1 MNGSEK
7 IGAVAVI
14 GGGIAG
20 IQASLD
26 LAEMGL
32 KVYLV
37 EEKPSIGGVM
47 AQLDKT
53 FPTNDCSM
61 CMISPKLVE
70 TGRHLN
76 IEILSYADLMKVEGE
91 AGNFKAF
98 TTTFEDLHGLKQ
110 LPGHAVQ
117 RLMAEG
123 YGFGAEGDWKT
134 AALVRAMKVMSTGL
148 EGGTSFMEDYT
159 YHMDPAGM
167 KVLGAHMLEVCPS
180 IAEGKSSME
189 VHELGI
195 GDKDDPIRLV
205 FDVAMGQGINVSIMD
220 MGDRFRMLIN
230 PCQVV
235 QADEPLPN
243 LPVARVVWMP
253 EPDLSTAAE
262 AWIHA
267 GGAH

>member
-1 MNGSEK
+1 
-7 IGAVAVI
+7 
-14 GGGIAG
+14 
-20 IQASLD
+20 
-26 LAEMGL
+26 
-32 KVYLV
+32 
-37 EEKPSIGGVM
+37 
-47 AQLDKT
+47 
-53 FPTNDCSM
+53 
-61 CMISPKLVE
+61 
-70 TGRHLN
+70 
-76 IEILSYADLMKVEGE
+76 
-91 AGNFKAF
+91 
-98 TTTFEDLHGLKQ
+98 
-110 LPGHAVQ
+110 
-117 RLMAEG
+117 
-123 YGFGAEGDWKT
+123 
-134 AALVRAMKVMSTGL
+134 
-148 EGGTSFMEDYT
+148 MEDYT

-205 FDVAMGQGINVSIMD
+205 FDVATGQGINVSIMD

-253 EPDLSTAAE
+253 EPDLPTAAE

-267 GGAH
+267 GGAHHTGFSMAVTSEMMEDFAEIADIEALFIDRDTTIREFKKEIRWNDLYYHLAGGLKK